1 MNIVQKNNEKKGGA
15 PYMARRKD
23 HSREELKELILS
35 AAWDIIA
42 SGGISKLTA
51 REIGKKIGYVPGTI
65 YNIFPSMEVLQ
76 LHVNA
81 RTLKLLAEKLG
92 KAAAKGK
99 GAPLD
104 TRLMGLA
111 RAYLAF
117 AQTYRPF
124 WMALFANDLTD
135 LKETQSWY
143 GQAIEEVFAPLEAIL
158 REECH
163 DNPSVR
169 EDSHILWSS
178 VHGITYLWATG
189 KMPPSKERQGK
200 VASSA
205 SKKAEWERMVTR
217 LVGIFCAV

>member
-1 MNIVQKNNEKKGGA
+1 
-15 PYMARRKD
+15 MARRKD

-42 SGGISKLTA
+42 SGGVSKLTA

-92 KAAAKGK
+92 KVAEKGR
-99 GAPLD
+99 GAPLEA
-104 TRLMGLA
+104 RLIGLA
-111 RAYLAF
+111 RAYLSF
-117 AQTYRPF
+117 AQAYQPF

-135 LKETQSWY
+135 LKETQGWY
-143 GQAIEEVFAPLEAIL
+143 GQAIEEVFLPLETIL
-158 REECH
+158 REECP

-189 KMPPSKERQGK
+189 KMPPSKEKHGK
-200 VASSA
+200 RTLSA
-205 SKKAEWERMVTR
+205 NKKAEWEHMVTR
-217 LVGIFCAV
+217 LVRVFCAA